1 MLSALQASRVIQSL
15 PLLTT
20 QHQALKGL
28 AGRAHVTKASQ
39 PLLLSLE
46 MYIFN
51 VGSVIFMLKT
61 HTDLWTLS
69 VGRVSVDNWP
79 INHSCFECRLL
90 GVLPPHQS
98 SHTHWGWG
106 WRWGNGEE
114 PAMQMKGR
122 ALSPVI

>member
-46 MYIFN
+46 IYIFN
-51 VGSVIFMLKT
+51 VGSVIFMIKT

-69 VGRVSVDNWP
+69 VGMVSVDNRP
-79 INHSCFECRLL
+79 IILALSADSRVPCRPIKAAIPMGL
-90 GVLPPHQS
+90 GVEA
-98 SHTHWGWG
+98 
-106 WRWGNGEE
+106 GEGQG
-114 PAMQMKGR
+114 P
-122 ALSPVI
+122 SPL

>member
-1 MLSALQASRVIQSL
+1 MQASRVIQSL

-46 MYIFN
+46 IYIFN

-69 VGRVSVDNWP
+69 VGTVSVDNRP
-79 INHSCFECRLL
+79 IILALSADPWVPC
-90 GVLPPHQS
+90 LPIKADIPI
-98 SHTHWGWG
+98 GAG
-106 WRWGNGEE
+106 GGGR
-114 PAMQMKGR
+114 GR
-122 ALSPVI
+122 AGALSLVR